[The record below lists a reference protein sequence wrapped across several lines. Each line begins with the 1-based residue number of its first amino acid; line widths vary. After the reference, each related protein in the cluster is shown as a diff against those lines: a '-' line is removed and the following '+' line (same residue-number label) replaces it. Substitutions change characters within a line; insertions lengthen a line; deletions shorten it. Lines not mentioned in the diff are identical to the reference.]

1 MLRGNQVKLNLLDC
15 CVTEIIGAPYRKFGC
30 WWVDVEYVSEGR
42 LGKSNMMFK
51 TGAAA
56 KAVAICHVFQS

>member
-1 MLRGNQVKLNLLDC
+1 MNLIDC
-15 CVTEIIGAPYRKFGC
+15 YVTGILGAPYRKFGC

-42 LGKSNMMFK
+42 PGKSNLMFK
-51 TGAAA
+51 TESAA